1 MRLAIYTLP
10 LAYDLINIAAQL
22 SAGPM
27 RWWIDIVE
35 SIKQLA
41 EAESR
46 EAVERPVYSLLVGLS
61 EFDALKV

>member
-1 MRLAIYTLP
+1 
-10 LAYDLINIAAQL
+10 
-22 SAGPM
+22 
-27 RWWIDIVE
+27 VE

-61 EFDALKV
+61 EFDSLKV